1 MKPKILF
8 LHGSGTNPLIFRI
21 QSRTLLSLLSPHFEL
36 VFLPGFHE
44 CPPGPGVL
52 PFFEGAEPYLKWLDD
67 STPHEEEV
75 HWPELVR
82 LVDEVEKQGPF
93 VGVVG
98 FSQGAKA
105 GMELV
110 RYLEN
115 REREMRFW
123 VGVCGTAPF
132 QGGQDKKREGG
143 YRESLRL
150 GTVNKTESFHVIG
163 EGDPWRGESEAL
175 VGFFDGGGGDERKKK
190 VRRVEGGHQMPLGKG
205 VNREVV
211 EWILGACRL

>member
-21 QSRTLLSLLSPHFEL
+21 QSRALVSLLTPHFEV

-44 CPPGPGVL
+44 CPAGPGVL
-52 PFFEGAEPYLKWLDD
+52 PFFEGAEPYLKWLSD
-67 STPHEEEV
+67 STPQEEKV
-75 HWPELVR
+75 HWSELER
-82 LVDEVEKQGPF
+82 LVDEVERQGPF

-115 REREMRFW
+115 KGKEVRFW
-123 VGVCGTAPF
+123 VGVCGTVPF
-132 QGGQDKKREGG
+132 QGGGSEERKKG
-143 YRESLRL
+143 YRDSLGL
-150 GTVNKTESFHVIG
+150 GRVSKTASFHLIG
-163 EGDPWRGESEAL
+163 EDDPWRGESEAL
-175 VGFFDGGGGDERKKK
+175 VGFFDDGTRR
-190 VRRVEGGHQMPLGKG
+190 VRRFNGGHQVPLNKG
-205 VNREVV
+205 VNQELVD
-211 EWILGACRL
+211 WALAACKL